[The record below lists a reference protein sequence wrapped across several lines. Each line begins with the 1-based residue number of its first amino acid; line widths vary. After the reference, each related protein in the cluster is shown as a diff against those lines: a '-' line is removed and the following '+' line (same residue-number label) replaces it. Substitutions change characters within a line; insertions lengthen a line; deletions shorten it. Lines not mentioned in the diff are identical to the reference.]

1 MKTVV
6 SFIVALAVSLIF
18 FIVLDAVLFKVQ
30 GLYSKAESNVAL
42 YG

>member
-30 GLYSKAESNVAL
+30 GLSLIFK
-42 YG
+42 G